1 MSESDLGLEYIGN
14 AGAYSADEYELRQ
27 INKKLKDDYNSLKH
41 QFDEAVKVS
50 EQVDALCEQ
59 NTTLSKKNR
68 ELQAT
73 IDELQRR
80 IEISSRLNDE
90 LNSKLQQA
98 KQSAD
103 SFMTREMESLRQQ
116 LESKDRELDDV
127 KGTAE
132 RESANAQNVTRAL
145 EKEKV
150 EKDSAIE
157 AILSSASRRFGVKF
171 TNLYLLSDYMQ
182 QVPVGKHHYVSEI
195 PRDDEKANAK
205 IAKLK
210 RKNKDLRNDKKLCEA
225 EIIGLKEKLSL
236 MKKESEEEATKAME
250 SANDARMEQKL
261 AEVKSQQ
268 LIEQLQKE
276 KRALEE
282 QVAAQKVKISEITKM
297 IHVSE
302 RVESVAP
309 TDTNKVAELS
319 AKIDEMTED
328 LIKASKCSKKM
339 KKRATAFAQEIQQY
353 EAANGKLKRKNAA
366 LQSEIKEVTGQ
377 IGKIQDANRALI
389 EENGQLK
396 DELEASAKEF
406 AALNQQ
412 FLQAK
417 AGLENAQ
424 AESRRLDRMVGD
436 LESTVDQKVA
446 EINGMRTVTTQQ
458 QQKIAKC
465 EIMIKEQSDTIE
477 SMEKAMQDLKQK
489 HEHEKPVVI
498 PDEIPQSSWFCVD
511 FPKDLCKA
519 VTDIAKNDSIHVSA
533 RLRQVLTTIAKYY
546 ANSIQALEKSVQNSA
561 DKDEKTA
568 ATLDSILSVIRS
580 HFGEIDSTGNMCETA
595 LARIIDQ
602 KLNELSDEKE
612 QLSIEKSQ
620 LTDTINA
627 LLSKIGVDTMAAAL
641 SKVVN
646 LISTV
651 ESQASQMKRLK
662 GQNKQLKK
670 AHNQMV
676 KQIRETETSTTEHAD
691 SGTMNKLMQ
700 TQSEHTQEIEIYK
713 LKVAALEQEVARLES
728 EQKRKA
734 EEFEEET
741 QERLHFVTQQV
752 ELQCKNEAA
761 TTHQAISQELAKTT
775 KQLKE
780 AHAKIAKLKRKIDH
794 LVDANDNL
802 QKKCK
807 SIRGEAHDAVTSL
820 KDKFAEQM
828 NQTKDKHNADIYTL
842 QSHLAEKDDEI
853 RDLHSALDESKQAL
867 HRLSEMKRRIESE
880 RNQFASKVTSQC
892 EEMDRERR
900 LLASKF
906 KTLTATTDLRIQDSV
921 DDLTAKFEQE
931 KRNIY
936 HFGADLFKS
945 FFDPRVQLT
954 DESYKKLLQSAKDEL
969 SRMQKQETNIRR
981 LVGALHSES
990 AEDALARAIAK

>member
-1 MSESDLGLEYIGN
+1 MMNESDLGLEYIGN

-59 NTTLSKKNR
+59 NTALSKKNR

-73 IDELQRR
+73 IDELERR

-103 SFMTREMESLRQQ
+103 SFMMREMESLRQQ
-116 LESKDRELDDV
+116 LESKDRELDDL

-132 RESANAQNVTRAL
+132 RESSNAQNVTRAL

-150 EKDSAIE
+150 EKDVAIE

-171 TNLYLLSDYMQ
+171 TNLYLLSDYLQ
-182 QVPVGKHHYVSEI
+182 QVPVGKHHCVSEV
-195 PRDDEKANAK
+195 PRDDGKASAK

-210 RKNKDLRNDKKLCEA
+210 RKNKDLRNEKKLCEA
-225 EIIGLKEKLSL
+225 EISRLKEKLSL
-236 MKKESEEEATKAME
+236 MKKESEEEASKAME
-250 SANDARMEQKL
+250 NANDARMEQKL

-268 LIEQLQKE
+268 IIEQLQKE

-282 QVAAQKVKISEITKM
+282 QVAAQKVKISEITKT
-297 IHVSE
+297 IHVSA
-302 RVESVAP
+302 ESVAP
-309 TDTNKVAELS
+309 ADTNKVAELS

-328 LIKASKCSKKM
+328 LIKASKCTKKM
-339 KKRATAFAQEIQQY
+339 KKRAAAFAQEIQQY

-377 IGKIQDANRALI
+377 MGKIQDANKALV

-406 AALNQQ
+406 ATLNQQ
-412 FLQAK
+412 CLQAK

-424 AESRRLDRMVGD
+424 AESRRLDRLVGD
-436 LESTVDQKVA
+436 LEGTVEQKVA
-446 EINGMRTVTTQQ
+446 EINGMRTVTAQQ
-458 QQKIAKC
+458 QQKLAKC
-465 EIMIKEQSDTIE
+465 EIMIKEQSETIE
-477 SMEKAMQDLKQK
+477 SMEKAMKDLRQK
-489 HEHEKPVVI
+489 HDQEKPVII

-533 RLRQVLTTIAKYY
+533 RLRQALTTIAKYY
-546 ANSIQALEKSVQNSA
+546 SNSIQELEKSVQNTA
-561 DKDEKTA
+561 DKDDKTA
-568 ATLDSILSVIRS
+568 ATLQSILSVIHS
-580 HFGEIDSTGNMCETA
+580 HFGEIDSVGNMSETA
-595 LARIIDQ
+595 LARMIDE

-620 LTDTINA
+620 LTDSINTLVA
-627 LLSKIGVDTMAAAL
+627 KIGADSMAAAL
-641 SKVVN
+641 SKVGN
-646 LISTV
+646 LVSTL
-651 ESQASQMKRLK
+651 ESQAAQMKRLK

-676 KQIRETETSTTEHAD
+676 KQIRETETSNTEHTE
-691 SGTMNKLMQ
+691 SYTMNKLMQ

-734 EEFEEET
+734 EELEEET
-741 QERLHFVTQQV
+741 QERLQFVTQQV

-761 TTHQAISQELAKTT
+761 TTHQAISQELARTT

-780 AHAKIAKLKRKIDH
+780 AHAKITKLKRKIEH

-807 SIRGEAHDAVTSL
+807 SIRGEAHDAVSSL

-828 NQTKDKHNADIYTL
+828 NQTKDKHNADISTL
-842 QSHLAEKDDEI
+842 QSHLAQKDDEI

-906 KTLTATTDLRIQDSV
+906 KTLTATTDLRIQDSL

-969 SRMQKQETNIRR
+969 SRMQKQETTIRR